1 MASAGFDFARSFLNE
16 IRTTTGWDDVR
27 TGIGEAERD
36 RLADARGRADHD
48 GGTVRQVESGEGHDS
63 IESGERVGANVRLR
77 MDLVTFGEAMV
88 RLTPPD
94 FQRIEQ
100 ARSFDA
106 YVGGGELNV
115 AVASAR
121 LGIASRWVSR
131 LPENALGRMIANR
144 AREQGVNVHVEW
156 IADDRAGLY
165 FAELGAAPRASS
177 VLYDRAAS
185 AISRITPGRIDWQSV
200 FDGARWFHVS
210 GITPALSESAA
221 KVTAEALAA
230 AKKAGLTVSY
240 DLNYRSKL
248 WSAEKARAVQ
258 EPLMEHVDVLITT
271 EEDSRLV
278 FDIAAP
284 RNSYEHLSEEEYD
297 PVARE
302 VQKRFGFQAIAVTL
316 RENPLVWLNSWSAIL
331 LAEGTLHRAPRYE
344 VEIVDRIGAGD
355 AFSGGLIAARLGN
368 QGGEQAAR
376 FPPAASAIQLTT
388 PRDFCL
394 TTTSQPEQMVP

>member
-1 MASAGFDFARSFLNE
+1 
-16 IRTTTGWDDVR
+16 
-27 TGIGEAERD
+27 
-36 RLADARGRADHD
+36 
-48 GGTVRQVESGEGHDS
+48 
-63 IESGERVGANVRLR
+63 

-106 YVGGGELNV
+106 HVGGGELNV
-115 AVASAR
+115 AVAAAR
-121 LGIASRWVSR
+121 LGVASRWVSR

-144 AREQGVNVHVEW
+144 AREQGVDVHVEW
-156 IADDRAGLY
+156 TADDRAGLY

-185 AISRITPGRIDWQSV
+185 AMSRVTPGSIDWKSV

-221 KVTAEALAA
+221 KVTAESLVA

-240 DLNYRSKL
+240 DMHYRSKL

-271 EEDSRLV
+271 EEDTRV
-278 FDIAAP
+278 IFGIGAETKNNFERVDTE
-284 RNSYEHLSEEEYD
+284 SYAQ
-297 PVARE
+297 VARALE
-302 VQKRFGFQAIAVTL
+302 KRFELGAVAVTL
-316 RENPLVWLNSWSAIL
+316 RENPRVLLNSWSAII
-331 LAEGTLHRAPRYE
+331 AAAGKIHSAPRYE
-344 VEIVDRIGAGD
+344 VEVVDRIGAGD
-355 AFSGGLIAARLGN
+355 AFSAGLIVSRLEN
-368 QGGEQAAR
+368 RNWDESVR
-376 FPPAASAIQLTT
+376 FATATSALKHSI
-388 PRDFCL
+388 PGDFCL
-394 TTTSQPEQMVP
+394 VTRDEVEQLLRGASLRVSR